1 MEHEKTLHAVLTHF
15 KEFNFTLRK
24 QKCQTYMP
32 PIEFFGVV
40 FSEDCRSPDPVT
52 VEAITQAEA
61 PTTVSDV
68 CSLLGMANYVAHVM
82 HGYADI
88 TAPLCDLTHKVL
100 NLNGKMITEQH
111 WSDSSVVSH
120 WMK

>member
-40 FSEDCRSPDPVT
+40 FSEDCRSP
-52 VEAITQAEA
+52 
-61 PTTVSDV
+61 TTVSDV

-88 TAPLCDLTHKVL
+88 TAPFCDLTHKVL